1 MNPVH
6 WSGVAVKGSRSR
18 SAFPERER
26 TSPQKMEEVLLPT
39 GLYFLTNT
47 LNPSSL
53 EAQCISAV
61 RVQLVLLL
69 LEVSACQCRKTLS
82 CSSCPEASSCLWKT
96 TSTISTRD
104 QQVNRSML
112 HFLSFLT
119 LTSSLLVAQPS
130 SLEGANSDQTIVSLM
145 AKKYVFTFYLNLNFL
160 TFT

>member
-1 MNPVH
+1 
-6 WSGVAVKGSRSR
+6 
-18 SAFPERER
+18 
-26 TSPQKMEEVLLPT
+26 MEEVLLPT
-39 GLYFLTNT
+39 SLYFLINT

-53 EAQCISAV
+53 QAQCISAV

-69 LEVSACQCRKTLS
+69 LEVSAGRCRKTLS

-119 LTSSLLVAQPS
+119 HASSLLVAQPS
-130 SLEGANSDQTIVSLM
+130 SLEGASSDHQSFIHPLPPVTFWQEV
-145 AKKYVFTFYLNLNFL
+145 KVTTHQQRWEVTKYKYFVAYLLL
-160 TFT
+160 VC